1 MPKAIGRLAQKYLHD
16 PVEVTVKS
24 KTSTAQNITQKFL
37 QVSHQRKLD
46 ALTRV
51 LEVEQFDGMIVFVRT
66 KQATEELAEKLR
78 ARGHSAM
85 AINGDMVQ
93 AQRERDHQ
101 PASRTAR
108 WTSSSPLTS
117 PLADSTST
125 ASATS

>member
-1 MPKAIGRLAQKYLHD
+1 M
-16 PVEVTVKS
+16 
-24 KTSTAQNITQKFL
+24 

-93 AQRERDHQ
+93 AQRERAINQ
-101 PASRTAR
+101 LRTAR